1 MYLRCWLLVV
11 NCRPLLPAVDCCRLS
26 LSVVSPFFIFSLS
39 HADPLADWLNLGL
52 SSLSASTPD
61 GDGGEGWHL
70 KESASEGG
78 QLR

>member
-1 MYLRCWLLVV
+1 MSSV
-11 NCRPLLPAVDCCRLS
+11 AACCRL
-26 LSVVSPFFIFSLS
+26 LSVVAVCCQSVFIFSLS

-52 SSLSASTPD
+52 SSPSASTPD